1 MGITSLKYS
10 QVSSLLLYFSPSL
23 MFFPREERNMKIQYF
38 NKALSLIEHKETLDR
53 GKQRRVRMKIKEK
66 GHITS
71 NGQGHKLF
79 LYILI

>member
-1 MGITSLKYS
+1 
-10 QVSSLLLYFSPSL
+10 
-23 MFFPREERNMKIQYF
+23 MKIQYF